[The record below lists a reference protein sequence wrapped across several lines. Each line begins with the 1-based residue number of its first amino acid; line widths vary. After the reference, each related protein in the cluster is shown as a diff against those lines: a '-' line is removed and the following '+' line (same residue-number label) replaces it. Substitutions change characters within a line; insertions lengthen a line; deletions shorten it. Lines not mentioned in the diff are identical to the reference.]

1 MGQQDDLGLCIQ
13 LIDGVDDALLFA
25 ARIDNGGPASGLAAK
40 NAAIL
45 LKGRHRHDG
54 TLNHEGES
62 RSRLK
67 RAPARSEERRV
78 GKEWREGGERKHERN
93 KKRLGTGRERR

>member
-67 RAPARSEERRV
+67 RAPAYHSPGPVRDRDPAARSEEHTAELQSRGHSV
-78 GKEWREGGERKHERN
+78 
-93 KKRLGTGRERR
+93 